1 MTAPAFGGISGGLL
15 TSKVL
20 GGYTNKRAI
29 LFCMLA
35 FVALVTVSIP
45 APFIDNIWGFVVL
58 IWLLLFFGGAIE
70 PSLIGNLLNT
80 VNIVERPTASSF
92 AIFFQ
97 NLFGYLPAPYF
108 YGLIAD
114 ITEDLDA

>member
-1 MTAPAFGGISGGLL
+1 MTAPSFGGISGGIL
-15 TSKVL
+15 TSKVI
-20 GGYTNKRAI
+20 GGYTSKRAI
-29 LFCMLA
+29 FFCLFSFL
-35 FVALVTVSIP
+35 ALVAVSIP
-45 APFIDNIWGFVVL
+45 APFIDNIWAFAIL

-70 PSLIGNLLNT
+70 PSLIGNILNT
-80 VNIVERPTASSF
+80 VNAVERPTASSF